1 MSRCGEQVEDNDD
14 NDTNVSE
21 DDDDGQESQARRQKG
36 IRAHKFRNE
45 DLPGL
50 PGSMAVWRKI
60 FFPRW
65 FQYLFTINNIWKLN
79 HPEHVVVAQAIWDR
93 KVKVKH
99 VVAARGKPVF
109 FLISNLL
116 ILTTTDFA
124 CS

>member
-1 MSRCGEQVEDNDD
+1 MSRRGEQVEDDDD
-14 NDTNVSE
+14 NDTDVSE

-36 IRAHKFRNE
+36 IRARKFRNE
-45 DLPGL
+45 GLPGL
-50 PGSMAVWRKI
+50 PGSMAVWCKI
-60 FFPRW
+60 FLPRW
-65 FQYLFTINNIWKLN
+65 FQYLSTINNIWKLD

-99 VVAARGKPVF
+99 VVAARGEPVF
-109 FLISNLL
+109 FLVSHLL